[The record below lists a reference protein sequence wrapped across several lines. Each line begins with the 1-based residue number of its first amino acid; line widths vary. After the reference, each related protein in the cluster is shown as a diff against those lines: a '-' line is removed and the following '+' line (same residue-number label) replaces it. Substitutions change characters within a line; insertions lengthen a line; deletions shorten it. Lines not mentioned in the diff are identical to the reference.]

1 MKRYSSILVALTVLC
16 GAAAPGAAQDKP
28 AYVVIVHPDNPA
40 KSISKKRVSRILLK
54 EISKW
59 DGDLSAQPID
69 LDSKSPVRDEFSR
82 DVHGRSV
89 SSIKNYWQ
97 RQIFSGDGVPPP
109 EVPDDE
115 AVIAFVS
122 THPGAIGYVSANA
135 RLDSAKVKILDLA
148 SK

>member
-1 MKRYSSILVALTVLC
+1 MRRTLGIVVALAILC
-16 GAAAPGAAQDKP
+16 GLQAPVVAQEKP
-28 AYVVIVHPDNPA
+28 YVVIVHPDNPA
-40 KSISKKRVSRILLK
+40 KSVSKKRVSRFLLK

-59 DGDLSAQPID
+59 DGGVSAQPVD

-109 EVPDDE
+109 EVSDDA
-115 AVIAFVS
+115 AVVAFVKE
-122 THPGAIGYVSANA
+122 HPGAIGYVSAGA
-135 RLDSAKVKILDLA
+135 SLDGVKVLDLA

>member
-1 MKRYSSILVALTVLC
+1 MKRYFGILLALAVLC
-16 GAAAPGAAQDKP
+16 GSAAPAAAQEKES
-28 AYVVIVHPDNPA
+28 YVVIVHPDNPA
-40 KSISKKRVSRILLK
+40 KSVSKKRVSRILLK

-59 DGDLSAQPID
+59 DGGVSAQPVD
-69 LDSKSPVRDEFSR
+69 LDSKSPVRLTFSK

-109 EVPDDE
+109 EVPDDD
-115 AVIAFVS
+115 AVIAFVA
-122 THPGAIGYVSANA
+122 THPGGIGYVSAEA
-135 RLDSAKVKILDLA
+135 SLDGVKVLDLA

>member
-1 MKRYSSILVALTVLC
+1 MNRHIGTLLALAILYGLVAPAT
-16 GAAAPGAAQDKP
+16 AQEKTP
-28 AYVVIVHPDNPA
+28 YVVIVHPGNPA
-40 KSISKKRVSRILLK
+40 KSVSKKRVSRILLK

-59 DGDLSAQPID
+59 DGGISAQPVD
-69 LDSKSPVRDEFSR
+69 LDSKSDVRGEFSK

-109 EVPDDE
+109 EVADDA
-115 AVIAFVS
+115 AVIAYVK
-122 THPGAIGYVSANA
+122 THPGAIGYVSAGTA
-135 RLDSAKVKILDLA
+135 LDGVKALDLA